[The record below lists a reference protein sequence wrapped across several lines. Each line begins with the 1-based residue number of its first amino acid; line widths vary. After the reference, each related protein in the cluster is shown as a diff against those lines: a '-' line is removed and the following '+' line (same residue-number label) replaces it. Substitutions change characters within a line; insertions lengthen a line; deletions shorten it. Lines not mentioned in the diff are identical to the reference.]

1 MRKILLLLATIAL
14 CATQVFGEGR
24 AENPD
29 GTKISDT
36 GIKHFHATD
45 TSLFSDWLH
54 RLFVEKEAYHTPYGW
69 HYQNIQEFAYADT
82 LDKTYPL
89 SIRMTLGKKG
99 KLRECQ
105 VEGMPA
111 ECLNEELERIIA
123 YYSPKWKAVE
133 GQNQLNFQIELSMP
147 GSIVPIRE
155 PRLHRWDEG
164 MADYV
169 ESVAST
175 FGGTRRDGISAR
187 EYTHGCLKLTYV
199 ITKEGKCANY
209 MILEDPKPDFE
220 QYSLREI
227 SQRKQIRESRVW
239 RPAIFNEKPIDVRI
253 VLEYDY
259 SKIDVMRWNY
269 YLVDRNK

>member
-69 HYQNIQEFAYADT
+69 HYQNIQEFAYVDT

-155 PRLHRWDEG
+155 PRLHRWDGG

-169 ESVAST
+169 ERCASIL
-175 FGGTRRDGISAR
+175 GTLRRKGPNRYGYAKGRLKEI
-187 EYTHGCLKLTYV
+187 YT
-199 ITKEGKCANY
+199 ITSEGQCVDYFLVERPKSHMEPYTVKKIKE
-209 MILEDPKPDFE
+209 
-220 QYSLREI
+220 
-227 SQRKQIRESRVW
+227 
-239 RPAIFNEKPIDVRI
+239 
-253 VLEYDY
+253 
-259 SKIDVMRWNY
+259 
-269 YLVDRNK
+269 